1 MLKRNQL
8 SVESL
13 CCILHLFQPRRSAY
27 RIVTGSLRVIGEGDD
42 PEPFQVDRFRCSFQI
57 PVKSFRSGIVIA
69 RNRDDWKTDVSEK
82 MIQFSEQCRRFRI
95 ARIVQTVTG
104 DQDEIRIARFVKIEC
119 FAKQLQSQF
128 AAPGRY
134 LHIGGARI
142 MQIRNDRTV

>member
-8 SVESL
+8 SVDPL
-13 CCILHLFQPRRSAY
+13 LHPASFQPRRSAY

-69 RNRDDWKTDVSEK
+69 RNKDDGKTDVSEK

-95 ARIVQTVTG
+95 AADRSDSHRRSG
-104 DQDEIRIARFVKIEC
+104 RDPDCASRKIEC